1 MEKGKA
7 KVKSGLSA
15 LQRLK
20 DTLPQSKL
28 AAVYLAWTESYLR
41 YGNIIWSCI
50 SDTKPDNLQTLQSR
64 AKN

>member
-7 KVKSGLSA
+7 KVKNGLSA

-28 AAVYLAWTESYLR
+28 AAMYWAWTESHLR

-50 SDTKPDNLQTLQSR
+50 SDTKLDNLQTLQFR